1 MNEFRERRQESAVQI
16 QAKRP
21 GAREGRPEDG
31 AKVAHVL
38 SIRKSRSPQLW
49 RIITR
54 CRRHQLL
61 PPTLL
66 FLHRFEVNVPPV
78 FSPFQRNSGENL
90 IDLR

>member
-21 GAREGRPEDG
+21 GAREGRPKDG

-49 RIITR
+49 RIVTR
-54 CRRHQLL
+54 CCR
-61 PPTLL
+61 PPTLATNSFVFAL
-66 FLHRFEVNVPPV
+66 FEVNVPPV
-78 FSPFQRNSGENL
+78 FSPFQRKSGENL

>member
-1 MNEFRERRQESAVQI
+1 MNVFRERRQVSAGQS

-21 GAREGRPEDG
+21 GARKGRPKDG

-38 SIRKSRSPQLW
+38 SIRKSGVHNSGGLSSA
-49 RIITR
+49 
-54 CRRHQLL
+54 
-61 PPTLL
+61 PTIATNS
-66 FLHRFEVNVPPV
+66 FVFARFEVNVPPV